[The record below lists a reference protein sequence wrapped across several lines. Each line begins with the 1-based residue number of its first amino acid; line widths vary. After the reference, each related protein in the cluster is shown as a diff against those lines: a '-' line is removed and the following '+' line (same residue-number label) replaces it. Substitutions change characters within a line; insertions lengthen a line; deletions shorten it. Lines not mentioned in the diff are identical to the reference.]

1 MNGASDQPEEFGVQP
16 EQGRQEEPQSN
27 ADSTSDATASPEDST
42 SSAPHSRRVRR
53 RMSAEHIRQIKR
65 KRRRRK
71 ILIGVLVVVAALA
84 VFAGAFVWSALH
96 VKNELQQAV
105 SSAQG
110 LQQTISEADT
120 SKLEK
125 QTTAFSDHVSK
136 AYKQTSS
143 PLWQV
148 ASVDIESVEQAEKAD
163 VAGNAGVKT
172 VRAADKRDNAS
183 LDYAALFAGRSSVR
197 EYAETPVDMGT
208 VRKAVSM
215 SMKTPSVCNRQAYR
229 VLLISNPKFIEQALA
244 LQGGWRGYDAPPVL
258 ALISV
263 DVRSFVSVEER
274 NEPYIDGGLFAM
286 AFLTALECE
295 SLAACPLNTMMR
307 EKQEHEIRKL
317 LGVPDY
323 ETLIAF
329 VAIGNFPESIESPVS
344 FRYDA
349 SVITRELN

>member
-71 ILIGVLVVVAALA
+71 ILIGVLVIVAALA

-148 ASVDIESVEQAEKAD
+148 ASVVPYVGDDISAVRTT
-163 VAGNAGVKT
+163 VA
-172 VRAADKRDNAS
+172 
-183 LDYAALFAGRSSVR
+183 
-197 EYAETPVDMGT
+197 P
-208 VRKAVSM
+208 
-215 SMKTPSVCNRQAYR
+215 
-229 VLLISNPKFIEQALA
+229 
-244 LQGGWRGYDAPPVL
+244 WR
-258 ALISV
+258 IF
-263 DVRSFVSVEER
+263 RRRRCR
-274 NEPYIDGGLFAM
+274 NW
-286 AFLTALECE
+286 
-295 SLAACPLNTMMR
+295 
-307 EKQEHEIRKL
+307 
-317 LGVPDY
+317 
-323 ETLIAF
+323 
-329 VAIGNFPESIESPVS
+329 
-344 FRYDA
+344 
-349 SVITRELN
+349 